1 MNISS
6 NFRSKF
12 CSKSLVWICSG
23 LVSLLV
29 FAMPYKAAAQAG
41 PIEMDESNPV
51 AAPTPKKGSVVG
63 RKAAEKYMA
72 PHKAEGENERVPL
85 GSQLSASDH
94 YLAVHIGAYVSDNSY
109 RWGLPDNQKDIGDAT
124 VGVTYRLGEWQNAMD
139 LALRVDYSAYGLQDG
154 TAAKLSFVPMITF
167 PDASSKFPLYLGA
180 GVGLGIFTKQ
190 ISGESAIAF
199 DYQLV
204 LGARF
209 FEVFGNAGFFIEAGI
224 KNHIHILSD
233 GQFNGT
239 FVALGPVFT
248 F

>member
-1 MNISS
+1 MNYASNISS
-6 NFRSKF
+6 KF
-12 CSKSLVWICSG
+12 LAKSIVGVVALVAI
-23 LVSLLV
+23 
-29 FAMPYKAAAQAG
+29 AMPQKASAQAG
-41 PIEMDESNPV
+41 PIEVEDSNPV

-63 RKAAEKYMA
+63 RRAAEKYMA
-72 PHKAEGENERVPL
+72 PHKAEDEGGRETI
-85 GSQLSASDH
+85 GSQLSSSDH
-94 YLAVHIGAYVSDNSY
+94 YLAVHIGGYVSDNSY

-124 VGVTYRLGEWQNAMD
+124 VGVTYRLGEWQHAMD

-154 TAAKLSFVPMITF
+154 TAGKLSFVPMITF

-180 GVGLGIFTKQ
+180 GIGLGIFTKQ
-190 ISGESAIAF
+190 VSSESALAF

-209 FEVFGNAGFFIEAGI
+209 FEVIGNAGFFIEAGI
-224 KNHIHILSD
+224 KNHILILSD

-239 FVALGPVFT
+239 FVAVGPVFT